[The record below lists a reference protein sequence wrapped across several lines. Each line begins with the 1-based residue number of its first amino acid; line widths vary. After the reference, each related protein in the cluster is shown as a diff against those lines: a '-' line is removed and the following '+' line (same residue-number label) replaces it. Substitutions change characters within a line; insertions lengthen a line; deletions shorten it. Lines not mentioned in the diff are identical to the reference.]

1 MIKLKAGAWI
11 FEIYIFLLSSTIVF
25 KMIRLRSRI
34 SSALSRLSH
43 EQLSCS
49 RSTLVSTPL
58 ALRIQRPLSTSNDHR
73 DLNYT
78 APKLLDRD
86 FPGRDKIEREVA
98 IETKVSTLSTISIVN
113 VILFYITTVLM
124 LYKRAL
130 SPFIMVLLFPK
141 FYYYLVL
148 VLEITWCEPHRSP
161 RRHR

>member
-1 MIKLKAGAWI
+1 
-11 FEIYIFLLSSTIVF
+11 
-25 KMIRLRSRI
+25 MIRLRSRI

-49 RSTLVSTPL
+49 RSSLVSTPL
-58 ALRIQRPLSTSNDHR
+58 AIRIQRLLSTSNDHR

-113 VILFYITTVLM
+113 VILFFHYYCTNVIQ
-124 LYKRAL
+124 AL
-130 SPFIMVLLFPK
+130 SLSLPILQLSIVLLFPK